1 MRKNSLSK
9 ISDVKASVYLA
20 FASLLWG
27 TSFPAI
33 KLGLNQNFSPIWFLF
48 LRNIISLFIAVV
60 MFHKFIKIKKLLKK
74 SIIFLGLFN
83 ALAYLFQ
90 FVGQKYTYS
99 SNAVLI
105 VHTLF
110 VSVAVIS
117 YLFLKEEMGIQ
128 KILAL
133 IFAFIGIFTVS
144 TQGSMRI
151 SSVSKGDII
160 LLGAPLFWGAFIVLS
175 KKLLNDGESEEFLLV
190 AITFWTTIFLLP
202 SVLFVKP
209 DFSKNLVL
217 LSLYLAFFCSILPF
231 IIYLKALN
239 VKEPTTASLWTLL
252 EVLFGIVFSIILL
265 KEKIGFYMV
274 VGGAFIGAGILLAE
288 MKRKVEG

>member
-1 MRKNSLSK
+1 MQKNGLNK
-9 ISDVKASVYLA
+9 ISNVKASVYLV

-48 LRNIISLFIAVV
+48 LRNIISLFLAIIL
-60 MFHKFIKIKKLLKK
+60 FQKFIKVKELLKK
-74 SIIFLGLFN
+74 SVIFLGLFN

-110 VSVAVIS
+110 VSVAIIS

-151 SSVSKGDII
+151 SSVSKGDLI

-175 KKLLNDGESEEFLLV
+175 KKLLNEGESEEFLLV
-190 AITFWTTIFLLP
+190 AITFWTTVFLLP
-202 SVLFVKP
+202 SIFFVKP
-209 DFSKNLVL
+209 DFSSNIVL

-252 EVLFGIVFSIILL
+252 EVLFGIVFSVILL

-288 MKRKVEG
+288 KKKGKIE